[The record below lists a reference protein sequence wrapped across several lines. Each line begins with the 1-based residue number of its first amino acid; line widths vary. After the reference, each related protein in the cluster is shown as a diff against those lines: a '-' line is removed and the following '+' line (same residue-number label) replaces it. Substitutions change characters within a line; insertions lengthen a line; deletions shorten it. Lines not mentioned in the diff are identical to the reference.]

1 MILRFTEH
9 KVDNTKHVFKPSKKG
24 LFFSYIKGDV
34 VLVNT
39 LDSIKINTQK
49 STLKAQSIQDN
60 IGQPTVLI
68 KILLYTYKET

>member
-1 MILRFTEH
+1 M
-9 KVDNTKHVFKPSKKG
+9 DNTNHVFKPSKKG

-39 LDSIKINTQK
+39 LDSIKINTQLK

>member
-1 MILRFTEH
+1 M
-9 KVDNTKHVFKPSKKG
+9 DNTNHVFKPSKKG

-34 VLVNT
+34 VVLVNT
-39 LDSIKINTQK
+39 LDSVKINTQK